1 MATKNT
7 NSYDQEE
14 EEQQQQQ
21 QDETLQNFDKMP
33 IDLPWNIKEKSK
45 VNEKLDEIEKQNL
58 SRKMSQLS
66 TSATHEK
73 NPIKIMKE
81 IKDQLEII
89 PNYLTKQNISFKE
102 LMHQTLSSIIR
113 TAEKSNNNI
122 DELRK
127 IAILLYKIMVIQ
139 TYQYL
144 WKTYLKSGTGQ
155 LIVPSETKQKLFYST
170 TLPIWP
176 KEIKAIVLSNKK
188 DKTNENEICLKLVND
203 QLNALQHQLKQ
214 YQQELN
220 IKANNFQGYT
230 LSIQEIIKTY
240 IEENLNPSL
249 SKKIEHQVEL
259 IHYEY
264 HIRALKLEYFQHKP
278 NEYQKQLMIQIC
290 QSQYEQETS
299 EQEYELLKQK

>member
-1 MATKNT
+1 MTTNNA
-7 NSYDQEE
+7 NSYNQEE
-14 EEQQQQQ
+14 EE

-33 IDLPWNIKEKSK
+33 IDLPWNIKEKSE
-45 VNEKLDEIEKQNL
+45 VEEKLDEIEKQNL

-66 TSATHEK
+66 TNATHEK

-102 LMHQTLSSIIR
+102 LMHQVLSSII
-113 TAEKSNNNI
+113 TTTEKSNNNI

-176 KEIKAIVLSNKK
+176 KEIKAIVLSNEK
-188 DKTNENEICLKLVND
+188 DTTNENEICLKLVND

-230 LSIQEIIKTY
+230 ISIQEKLMTY
-240 IEENLNPSL
+240 IEENLNSSF

-259 IHYEY
+259 IHYDY
-264 HIRALKLEYFQHKP
+264 HIRALELGYFQHKP
-278 NEYQKQLMIQIC
+278 NEYQAC
-290 QSQYEQETS
+290 FFF
-299 EQEYELLKQK
+299 LLKNTQINLL